1 MADALAK
8 KVNVRKVLKNVIA
21 TTLQEAQGYLNE
33 DATNE
38 TIEILSSY
46 QDTLKRKINAVKTL
60 EDKILELENDPAIIE
75 AILTEST
82 KFEIESKGK
91 LNLITKF
98 IATNTRKKETN
109 VQTPSKQPTNII
121 KLPQLEIAKFGGDP
135 TTWQQFYDSFTAAI
149 HNLVSLTNV
158 EKFNYLRSLLV
169 EEALH
174 CISGL
179 PLTNDNYENVLK
191 LLKH

>member
-1 MADALAK
+1 M
-8 KVNVRKVLKNVIA
+8 KNTIA
-21 TTLQEAQGYLNE
+21 TTLQEAQGYLDE

-60 EDKILELENDPAIIE
+60 EDEILELENDPAIIE

-98 IATNTRKKETN
+98 ISTNSRKKETN
-109 VQTPSKQPTNII
+109 VKIPSMQPTDTI
-121 KLPQLEIAKFGGDP
+121 KLPKLEIV
-135 TTWQQFYDSFTAAI
+135 
-149 HNLVSLTNV
+149 NLVVILQ
-158 EKFNYLRSLLV
+158 
-169 EEALH
+169 
-174 CISGL
+174 SGSNSTIRL
-179 PLTNDNYENVLK
+179 PPLSTTQF
-191 LLKH
+191 H